1 MNINIVVHLNLG
13 WHSEGLDGSAALLFA
28 SYIHREAQTGL
39 QQPTARQPVTSPK
52 PASDA
57 ASQPLLFSCRHR
69 VPLITNPIT
78 PAAGIEL
85 RMGIARLP

>member
-1 MNINIVVHLNLG
+1 MGVQRCCLQ
-13 WHSEGLDGSAALLFA
+13 AL
-28 SYIHREAQTGL
+28 HKEAQTGL
-39 QQPTARQPVTSPK
+39 QQPTARQPVTAPK

-57 ASQPLLFSCRHR
+57 ASQLLLFARSHR
-69 VPLITNPIT
+69 ILLIADPIT